1 MKKIFALLVCFI
13 FILVSVLNESFAGD
27 GSKKNNKRSP
37 VILEEIN
44 PDLSIHEG
52 YVSLKKE
59 TVRIVRNGKVVAK
72 VKLGKPVM
80 VAQAEQEEEW
90 GYFQFP
96 GICRSDDGKLIVSW
110 MMNEDS
116 HKAYDKGEVFMRMST
131 NEGRTWKPL
140 DQDYFIRGFLS
151 FDLKNGD
158 VIQIHN
164 PPSKNINDYSNF
176 PRTVC
181 RDPSL
186 NMVFYMEKEL
196 PGELRGTYLNIRNGQ
211 NKQISQIHG
220 ELDDPGL
227 MRYAID
233 DYMPLMWWGDIRELT
248 DGSLIGGIYRT
259 YYLNQDEGYPKS
271 CITFYHSNDG
281 GYHWKSIGKIPYQ
294 IEEIANKERQY
305 DNTKGFSESSFLI
318 LNDSTLFCV
327 IRTGYN
333 TPMYKAYSY
342 DVGKHWSEPK
352 AFTPNGVRPQLLHLD
367 NGIIV
372 LASGRPGVQLR
383 FCIDGDGENWTEPI
397 EMLPFM
403 NEDGGHDIW
412 GATCG
417 YSRLLKVDN
426 NTFYLV
432 YSDFKT
438 KNSKGEL
445 RKSIMF
451 RKIAI
456 IKR

>member
-116 HKAYDKGEVFMRMST
+116 HKAYDKGDIFKRMST
-131 NEGRTWKPL
+131 NGGKTWKPL
-140 DQDYFIRGFLS
+140 DRDYFIRGFLS

-164 PPSKNINDYSNF
+164 PASKNIKEYRSFPKPVSSISTSNM
-176 PRTVC
+176 T
-181 RDPSL
+181 
-186 NMVFYMEKEL
+186 FYLEKDL
-196 PGELRGTYLNIRNGQ
+196 PDNLRGTYINIRNGQ
-211 NKQISQIHG
+211 TKQIVRFQG
-220 ELDDPGL
+220 KLEDPGL

-233 DYMPLMWWGDIRELT
+233 DLMPLMWWGEIKELQ
-248 DGSLIGGIYRT
+248 DGSLVGGIYRT
-259 YYLNQDEGYPKS
+259 YYKDFEEVTPKS
-271 CITFYHSNDG
+271 CITFYKSNDKG
-281 GYHWKSIGKIPYQ
+281 HHWKALGRIPYR
-294 IEEIANKERQY
+294 IEEIKGRKY
-305 DNTKGFSESSFLI
+305 DTTRGFCEASFDV
-318 LNDSTLFCV
+318 LNDSTFFCV

-333 TPMYKAYSY
+333 TPMYKTYSY
-342 DVGKHWSEPK
+342 DGGKNWTEPT
-352 AFTPNGVRPQLLHLD
+352 AFTPNGVRPQLLKMD
-367 NGIIV
+367 NGILV

-383 FCIDGDGENWTEPI
+383 FSIDGDGKNWTEPI
-397 EMLPFM
+397 EMLPYM
-403 NEDGGHDIW
+403 NEDGSHNIW

-426 NTFYLV
+426 QTFYLV

-438 KNSKGEL
+438 KNEEGEY
-445 RKSIMF
+445 RKAIMF
-451 RKIAI
+451 RKITI
-456 IKR
+456 NKK